1 MIKDAPQRIFLQMG
15 SDENEEFPETVT
27 FDELEGV
34 TWSDDRL
41 NDTDLE
47 YIRIEEYAR
56 LREALE
62 WYANSDNY
70 MFNDTQLATAWGMN
84 KNIEKKAREALQQE
98 GGTE

>member
-15 SDENEEFPETVT
+15 FDENEEFPETVT

-41 NDTDLE
+41 NDTDLA

-62 WYANSDNY
+62 ELI
-70 MFNDTQLATAWGMN
+70 QLRDWKDRNG
-84 KNIEKKAREALQQE
+84 KDEHYLKARDLVWSQARQALK
-98 GGTE
+98 GG

>member
-15 SDENEEFPETVT
+15 FDENEEFPETVT

-47 YIRIEEYAR
+47 YIRIEEYNSVRRA
-56 LREALE
+56 LRSLVLSVTAHPDYTGEGNDEWTDLVAVAYRAL
-62 WYANSDNY
+62 
-70 MFNDTQLATAWGMN
+70 G
-84 KNIEKKAREALQQE
+84 KKE
-98 GGTE
+98 GKL